1 VPYVVDNYKKTII
14 STIMLLKNMLIQ
26 KIEALTEANYE
37 YLFALHRHYHANPEL
52 TLFEFNTAA
61 RQAEEYRKA
70 GCDQVALLA
79 GTGVVAVIENGPG
92 PTILYRN
99 DHDALPIQEENDISY
114 RSTVPNVGHLCG
126 HSMVPAISVGV
137 VRNLVA
143 LKEHWSGT
151 VVLVSQLGEESGDGA
166 RKMLND
172 GLYERFPRPDL
183 ALAWHCS
190 PTLPG
195 GTVGIRKGP
204 TMACAA
210 HLDILVQGIGGHGGF
225 PSETKDP
232 VVLAAS
238 IVMRLQTIVSRE
250 VNPLEPAVVTVG
262 SFVTNSQKGTV
273 IPSEVLLKL
282 TVRCFSH
289 AIYLQILEAIER
301 ICRGEAIAAGLPEA
315 LFPKVMP
322 FSFFTESVYNDP
334 ELTTKVEEIF
344 VDYLGQNS
352 VREEPAYTFA
362 EDFAHYADGGRIPLS
377 FLWLGS
383 VDPDKFDADG
393 KPKEV
398 LPSLHSPRFL
408 THPPTTIRTGVNGMT
423 VAMVGLMK

>member
-1 VPYVVDNYKKTII
+1 MHAPNPLIKKV
-14 STIMLLKNMLIQ
+14 
-26 KIEALTEANYE
+26 EALTESNYD
-37 YLFALHRHYHANPEL
+37 YLFDLHKHYHANPEL
-52 TLFEFNTAA
+52 TLLEFNTAA

-70 GCDQVALLA
+70 GCDQVAFLA
-79 GTGVVAVIENGPG
+79 GTGVVALIENGPG
-92 PTILYRN
+92 PTVLYRN
-99 DHDALPIQEENDISY
+99 DHDALPIQEENDIPY

-137 VRNLVA
+137 VRNLIA
-143 LKEHWSGT
+143 LKEYWSGT
-151 VVLVSQLGEESGDGA
+151 AVIVSQLGEESGDGA

-172 GLYERFPRPDL
+172 GLYERFPRPDM

-204 TMACAA
+204 AMACAA
-210 HLDILVQGIGGHGGF
+210 HLDILVKGIGGHGGY
-225 PSETKDP
+225 PGETKDP

-282 TVRCFSH
+282 TVRCFTIPVYH
-289 AIYLQILEAIER
+289 QIMAAIER

-315 LFPKVMP
+315 LFPEIKP
-322 FSFFTESVYNDP
+322 FPFFTESVYNDP
-334 ELTTKVEEIF
+334 GLTARIEAIF
-344 VDYLGQNS
+344 EAYLGKDKIH
-352 VREEPAYTFA
+352 EEPPYTFS
-362 EDFAHYADGGRIPLS
+362 EDFAHYADGGRIPIA
-377 FLWLGS
+377 FLWLGA
-383 VDPDKFDADG
+383 VDPTKFDVAG

-408 THPPTTIRTGVNGMT
+408 THPPTTIRTGVNAMT
-423 VAMVGLMK
+423 VAMVELMG

>member
-1 VPYVVDNYKKTII
+1 MSVSNA
-14 STIMLLKNMLIQ
+14 LIQ
-26 KIEALTEANYE
+26 KIETLTEANYDE
-37 YLFALHRHYHANPEL
+37 LFELHKHYHANPEL
-52 TLFEFNTAA
+52 TLLEFNTSV

-70 GCDQVALLA
+70 GCDEVAFLA
-79 GTGVVAVIENGPG
+79 GTGVAALIKNGPG

-99 DHDALPIQEENDISY
+99 DHDALPIQEENEVSY
-114 RSTVPNVGHLCG
+114 RSTVPGVGHLCG
-126 HSMVPAISVGV
+126 HSTVPAISVGV
-137 VRNLVA
+137 ARNLVA

-151 VVLVSQLGEESGDGA
+151 ALIVSQLGEESGDGA
-166 RKMLND
+166 RKMLRD
-172 GLYERFPRPDL
+172 GLYEKFPRPDM

-204 TMACAA
+204 AMACAA
-210 HLDILVQGIGGHGGF
+210 HLDILIRGIGGHGGY
-225 PSETKDP
+225 PSQTKDP

-273 IPSEVLLKL
+273 IPSEVMLKL

-289 AIYLQILEAIER
+289 DIYLQILAAIER

-315 LFPKVMP
+315 LFPQVMP

-334 ELTTKVEEIF
+334 ALTTRLESVF
-344 VDYLGQNS
+344 VDYLGKEK

-362 EDFAHYADGGRIPLS
+362 EDFAHYADGGQIPIS

-383 VDPDKFDADG
+383 VDPAKFDADG
-393 KPKEV
+393 TPKEA

-408 THPPTTIRTGVNGMT
+408 THPPTTIRTGVNAMT
-423 VAMVGLMK
+423 VAMTELMKTAV